1 MTLSTTKPP
10 GQKTLT
16 RKMVFLGALPIML
29 ANAGAP
35 IVGFVDTWVVGNYI
49 GREALAGIGLGAV
62 IFGVFYWG
70 FGFLRMSTA
79 GLSAQADGAGDQQSV
94 QAHLFRAVPMGFA
107 IGLVIFLLQGF
118 LVNGIMQFFPA
129 ETVVADGARDYLHA
143 RLWGLPATLS
153 SIALMGWFI
162 GLSRPGRALQM
173 QIVLNLINAPLSVLF
188 VVKFNW
194 GLSGAGFASA
204 IAEWCGLLA
213 GLILAVGEIKSRGGF
228 DRLARR
234 LEVLLDMEALKKLAT
249 ANSNIFIRTLALTLG
264 FTFFARAATDQG
276 TTFLAAHTVLMQ
288 FITLVALVLDSF
300 AHVAE
305 ARVGSAY
312 GARDKKRFD
321 RAVRLTTEL
330 SFIFALLCGL
340 AIYVFGPLIIDQL
353 TTDIAVRATA
363 RLYLP
368 YCALTPIVGFA
379 AWQLDGIFIGITRTA
394 AMRNAG
400 IVAVL
405 IYFLAHYMLEP
416 KFGGAGVW
424 LAFLVYYVARALTM
438 LPAWP
443 NIRRELLSS
452 VSGEHTLK

>member
-1 MTLSTTKPP
+1 
-10 GQKTLT
+10 
-16 RKMVFLGALPIML
+16 MVLLGALPIML

-35 IVGFVDTWVVGNYI
+35 IVGFVDTWVVGNFI

-62 IFGVFYWG
+62 IFGIFYWG

-79 GLSAQADGAGDQQSV
+79 GLSAQADGAGDQHSV
-94 QAHLFRAVPMGFA
+94 QAHLFRAVPMGLV
-107 IGLVIFLLQGF
+107 IGLVLFSLQGF
-118 LVNGIMQFFPA
+118 LIHGIMQFFPA
-129 ETVVADGARDYLHA
+129 ESAVADGARDYLHA

-188 VVKFNW
+188 VVKFGW
-194 GLSGAGFASA
+194 GLSGVGFASA

-213 GLILAVGEIKSRGGF
+213 GLGLATGEIKSRGGF

-234 LEVLLDMEALKKLAT
+234 LAVLLDMEAMKTLAT
-249 ANSNIFIRTLALTLG
+249 ANSNIFIRTVALTLG
-264 FTFFARAATDQG
+264 FTFFARAATAQG
-276 TTFLAAHTVLMQ
+276 TIFLAAHTVLMQ

-300 AHVAE
+300 ANVAE

-321 RAVRLTTEL
+321 RAVRLTTEF
-330 SFIFALLCGL
+330 SFIFAFLCAL
-340 AIYVFGPLIIDQL
+340 AIYVFGPLVIDQL
-353 TTDIAVRATA
+353 TTDMTVRATA

-400 IVAVL
+400 IAAVL
-405 IYFLAHYMLEP
+405 IYLLAHYILEP
-416 KFGGAGVW
+416 ELGGVGVW

-443 NIRRELLSS
+443 NIRRELSS
-452 VSGEHTLK
+452 AGSDRDRLV